1 MRVQTKKN
9 VCTGLEDKNLTD
21 PHIVYS
27 TSNHPGTSTMSTSSS
42 SSSSTLPPSLPI
54 PSSPTIALLYK
65 WISSNVIYEKYH
77 TSVLKS
83 CARVRKQQ
91 EAIIETRQR
100 QIAFHTK
107 STTINASGKKMLL
120 KKKNN
125 AGTIQKR
132 TSLPPSPPP
141 QPKKRKSMLVIET
154 NPKRKKKQQQQQ
166 QHRYHHRQQR
176 QEYHQYVLEHGND
189 NLNLLATQ
197 ATQMRGL
204 PISPEIS
211 PSPPSLLYQQQQK
224 RPRQRLPSLQTML
237 SELKQHI

>member
-1 MRVQTKKN
+1 MK
-9 VCTGLEDKNLTD
+9 
-21 PHIVYS
+21 
-27 TSNHPGTSTMSTSSS
+27 
-42 SSSSTLPPSLPI
+42 
-54 PSSPTIALLYK
+54 
-65 WISSNVIYEKYH
+65 
-77 TSVLKS
+77 
-83 CARVRKQQ
+83 KQQ

-100 QIAFHTK
+100 QIAFHNK
-107 STTINASGKKMLL
+107 STANSTGGKKMLL

-141 QPKKRKSMLVIET
+141 PQLKKRRSLVEET
-154 NPKRKKKQQQQQ
+154 NHKKKKKQQQQ
-166 QHRYHHRQQR
+166 

-204 PISPEIS
+204 PISPEVS
-211 PSPPSLLYQQQQK
+211 PSPPPPLLYNQQSTK
-224 RPRQRLPSLQTML
+224 QRLPSLQTML